1 MKNFAVLLSFCFL
14 SLWSNAQEK
23 IEFTVADVD
32 RSFTGIQ
39 TYKASA
45 PIFEA
50 YYYNIED
57 GMLTIHELFY
67 QAQEN
72 LDLGLVY
79 VYYKDE
85 VLISEIDIKNILMLT
100 DSKNGC
106 TLFIGTKKERN
117 SLNKYMYPW
126 TSKDE
131 VFNKSTS
138 TSIRIKTE
146 EDAKAF
152 IEKLKSMKK

>member
-1 MKNFAVLLSFCFL
+1 MKKFAVTLLLCFIAIM
-14 SLWSNAQEK
+14 SNAQEK

-85 VLISEIDIKNILMLT
+85 VLISEIDFKNILMLT
-100 DSKNGC
+100 DSKSGC

-117 SLNKYMYPW
+117 SLNKYMYHW
-126 TSKDE
+126 TTKDE
-131 VFNKSTS
+131 IFNKSHA
-138 TSIRIKTE
+138 TSIRFNTE
-146 EDAKAF
+146 EEAKAF